1 MSQVAFIFTQQ
12 FSDGISDF
20 VRRVGKEPAVLV
32 RELMRVYL
40 ETLYHWTAPPTKGNM
55 GSRGGRKGGKA
66 MLAGDIAA
74 VMHPITPTYYD
85 LLERSFGTEIVGK
98 EFSYKGGG
106 KYTIDQAKLIGAD
119 ESSLNQYHQS
129 RRRNNGRTDRPGA
142 GLGGSDTGRWAPGRK
157 GLVRGNKPHKSYV
170 ETAQKRVGKLKSGWT
185 FPMRECGSTKFPID
199 WVLDAGKES
208 GASGTA
214 PRGGFRQ
221 DFPEGSFGGTIEA
234 ENNVAY
240 FRDDGFMRRGV
251 EYIENWMTKEKFIDG
266 WLTDMFARHG
276 VAR

>member
-1 MSQVAFIFTQQ
+1 MSTVAFVFTQQ

-55 GSRGGRKGGKA
+55 GSRGGHKGGKA
-66 MLAGDIAA
+66 MVAGDIAA
-74 VMHPITPTYYD
+74 VMHPITPKYYD
-85 LLERSFGTEIVGK
+85 LLERSFGTEIVNK

-129 RRRNNGRTDRPGA
+129 RRRNNGRTDRPRA
-142 GLGGSDTGRWAPGRK
+142 GLSGSDTGRWAPGRK
-157 GLVRGNKPHKSYV
+157 GFVRGDRPHAVYV
-170 ETAQKRVGKLKSGWT
+170 KAAEKRVGKLKSGWDH
-185 FPMRECGSTKFPID
+185 PLGQVGSTLPHPWAKA
-199 WVLDAGKES
+199 AGSES
-208 GASGTA
+208 GASGIA
-214 PRGGFRQ
+214 PAGGYRE
-221 DFPEGSFGGTIEA
+221 DIPEATFGGSIEA

-251 EYIENWMTKEKFIDG
+251 EYIEDWMQKESRIER
-266 WLTDMFARHG
+266 WLDQMFAKHG